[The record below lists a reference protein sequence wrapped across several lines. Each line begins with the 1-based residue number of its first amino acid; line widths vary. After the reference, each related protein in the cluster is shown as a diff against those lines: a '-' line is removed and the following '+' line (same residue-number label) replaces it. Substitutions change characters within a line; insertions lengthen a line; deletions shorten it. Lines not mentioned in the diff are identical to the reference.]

1 MLAHFRC
8 QGIQGWPRLHQLIGA
23 HPSNHFTI
31 QSITKQIM
39 EEVGGGG
46 KRKSET
52 NPREKIKMER
62 RSSSYGAVMN
72 RNWEINRINTRKCN
86 KKCPQWLRCDG
97 VSGERPPGGGAGFN
111 L

>member
-1 MLAHFRC
+1 
-8 QGIQGWPRLHQLIGA
+8 
-23 HPSNHFTI
+23 
-31 QSITKQIM
+31 M

-86 KKCPQWLRCDG
+86 KNAP
-97 VSGERPPGGGAGFN
+97 SGSGAMGCLGSVRQGGGAGFN